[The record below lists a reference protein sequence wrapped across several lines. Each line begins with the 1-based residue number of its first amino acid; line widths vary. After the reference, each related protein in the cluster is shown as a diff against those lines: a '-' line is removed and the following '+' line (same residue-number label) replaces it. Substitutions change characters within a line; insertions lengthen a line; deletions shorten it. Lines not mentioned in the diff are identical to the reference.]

1 MKYLDS
7 IPKTLLD
14 DFAESRVVPMVGAG
28 FSKNAILPRGYSMPD
43 WNQLG
48 KMISEYIPN
57 YEFTN
62 AIDALSLFEAQFSRA
77 KLVELISDA
86 VHLHDVEPGETHR
99 SFCDLFFDTICTTNF
114 DFLLEHTLQ
123 EGHRPHSVIVSE
135 DRLSINTREKTKVIK
150 LHGDFNHPERMV
162 ITEGDFD
169 VYLEK
174 NKILATYVANIFI
187 TKTLLLVGYSFEDVD
202 TRSIWRII
210 HDRLGALARPAYV
223 VLIDATP
230 IEITRFE
237 RRNIKVINLPG
248 QRSAYPQILNQLFI
262 EIKQYIEQNNSKKIT
277 LLNEKAQRELKL
289 PQENKRLC
297 FVSTPYSRLSYIK
310 DLVFP
315 VLEKHGITPITSD
328 EAIMPGES
336 WMVKSEALINE
347 ASMVIVDV
355 SGNNDAMKWELVSVR
370 NMRKQLILIAEK
382 GQQYHGFGSLTDQLY
397 ITYDPYGDN
406 QAFIDCLDNTL
417 DRIENLSVQQIEL
430 EPTRLLKK
438 KEYNAAVISAFRLL
452 EMKLREHEFLIPMS
466 TNRPMSLSQM
476 LKQLYHETH
485 ADLVEKMLSYIRVR
499 NEIVHG
505 ISMNIEKKKATEI
518 VNACL
523 QLIDDLDESALQ

>member
-1 MKYLDS
+1 MKLIDS

-28 FSKNAILPRGYSMPD
+28 FSKNAILPRGCSMPD

-48 KMISEYIPN
+48 NMISKYIPD

-62 AIDALSLFEAQFSRA
+62 AIDALSLFETQFSRA
-77 KLVELISDA
+77 KLVELLSDA
-86 VHLHDVEPGETHR
+86 VHLHDVEPGDAHR
-99 SFCDLFFDTICTTNF
+99 AFCDLFFDTICTTNF

-123 EGHRPHSVIVSE
+123 ESHRPHSVIVSE

-169 VYLEK
+169 LFLEK

-202 TRSIWRII
+202 TRSIWKII
-210 HDRLGALARPAYV
+210 HDRLGMLARPAYV
-223 VLIDATP
+223 ILIGATP
-230 IEITRFE
+230 IDIARFE

-248 QRSAYPQILNQLFI
+248 KKSNYPQILNQLFL
-262 EIKQYIEQNNSKKIT
+262 EIKQYVEHRNTEKIT
-277 LLNEKAQRELKL
+277 LLNENAQRELKL

-315 VLEKHGITPITSD
+315 VLERHGITPITSD

-336 WMVKSEALINE
+336 WMVKSEVLIKE
-347 ASMVIVDV
+347 SSVVIVDI
-355 SGNNDAMKWELVSVR
+355 SGNNDGMKWELVNVR

-382 GQQYHGFGSLTDQLY
+382 GNPHHGIASLADQLY
-397 ITYDPYGDN
+397 ITYDPCGDN
-406 QAFIDCLDNTL
+406 QDFVDCLDSAL
-417 DRIENLSVQQIEL
+417 ERIENLSDQEIES
-430 EPTRLLKK
+430 EPSRLLQK

-452 EMKLREHEFLIPMS
+452 EMKLRKHDFHIPVS
-466 TNRPMSLSQM
+466 TNRPMSLSYM
-476 LKQLYHETH
+476 VRELYRETH
-485 ADLVEKMLSYIRVR
+485 ADLVEKILSYIRIR

-505 ISMNIEKKKATEI
+505 IEMSIDKKTATEI
-518 VNACL
+518 VGACL
-523 QLIDDLDESALQ
+523 QLINSLDQATL